1 LDAVGTPREPAARSL
16 DEARFVNLVKG
27 LCREFP
33 TYGYRRIW
41 ALLRFR
47 EGLPV
52 NRKRVQRVM
61 QGLGLQIKRPGRPA
75 ARGHHEGKVQVLAP
89 NLRWGM
95 DTTKIWCGA
104 DGWGQ
109 LTAMVDYGDRV
120 CVGYRF
126 ARYGRAQEAIDTL
139 DAACAYRFPDRQI
152 PTDLELRTD
161 NGSAFGAV
169 RFVDE
174 VKRHGITLTKTFY
187 RSPEGNAI
195 LERFFRSL
203 KEECAWQHTF
213 NSLAEA
219 ERAIVEWIR
228 HYNEERPHSA
238 CGYLTPVAYHKQLL
252 ESQAGAA

>member
-1 LDAVGTPREPAARSL
+1 MVQTPREPAPRSL
-16 DEARFVNLVKG
+16 AEARFVALVKE
-27 LCREFP
+27 LCRAFP

-47 EGLPV
+47 EGLQV

-61 QGLGLQIKRPGRPA
+61 QGLGLQIQRPERPA
-75 ARGHHEGKVQVLAP
+75 SRGHHEGKVQVLAT

-109 LTAMVDYGDRV
+109 LTAIVDYGDRM
-120 CVGYRF
+120 CIGYRF
-126 ARYGRAQEAIDTL
+126 ARFGRAQEAIDTL
-139 DAACAYRFPDRQI
+139 DAACAYRFPDRRI
-152 PTDLELRTD
+152 PADLELRTD
-161 NGSAFGAV
+161 NGSAFGAA
-169 RFVDE
+169 RFVEE

-195 LERFFRSL
+195 VERFFRSL
-203 KEECAWQHTF
+203 KDECAYQHIF
-213 NSLAEA
+213 NSLAVA
-219 ERAIVEWIR
+219 EQAVSEWIR

-238 CGYLTPVAYHKQLL
+238 CGYQTLLTYHRQLL
-252 ESQAGAA
+252 EAQAGAA